1 MRLSGRLC
9 LWLGL
14 FWFLPGLSLVAVGVS
29 LVFVKVDPGRLF
41 WVLLTTLMMA
51 CGLRMWHAFVV
62 WSLGR
67 VLGTVT
73 VSALVLAQAVAWM
86 PLWNAGCVTVDF
98 LRFGQSSGL
107 AGLWLMGMTYA
118 WWGAGAGVAQWRKRI
133 MSTNARRIVY
143 GIGLIP
149 FAVGF
154 WLVLVMALTE
164 FVFQDAERRGVA
176 LAHLATTTIVVIA
189 WTAIWR
195 RQLPN
200 NARVIIASVA
210 LAVAY
215 IGLSTAAAPLL
226 DYDDEPRWYF
236 IMWVAAP
243 LMLSGLW
250 FALTGLLWSRGSAP
264 EIVGPIDV
272 STALRC
278 TSCGYSLIGLSEARC
293 PECGRK
299 QTLDELFSEI
309 IAMQPDV

>member
-14 FWFLPGLSLVAVGVS
+14 FWFLPGLSFTAVGVC

-51 CGLRMWHAFVV
+51 CGLWLWRAFVA
-62 WSLGR
+62 WTMGR

-73 VSALVLAQAVAWM
+73 ASAVVLGQAVAWI

-118 WWGAGAGVAQWRKRI
+118 WWGAGAGVAQWRKRT
-133 MSTNARRIVY
+133 MSTNARRIVF

-149 FAVGF
+149 FVSGV
-154 WLVLVMALTE
+154 WLMLAITLAE
-164 FVFQDAERRGVA
+164 FVFTNIEWRAVMVA
-176 LAHLATTTIVVIA
+176 HAVGAALIVVA
-189 WTAIWR
+189 WTFAWWKEVVRSR
-195 RQLPN
+195 RTV
-200 NARVIIASVA
+200 AWTIAAAATYVG
-210 LAVAY
+210 LA
-215 IGLSTAAAPLL
+215 TAAAPLMH
-226 DYDDEPRWYF
+226 YDESSWYF
-236 IMWVAAP
+236 IIWLAGP
-243 LMLSGLW
+243 LMLTGVW
-250 FALTGLLWSRGSAP
+250 FAATALLWTRGSAAA
-264 EIVGPIDV
+264 VAGPIDV
-272 STALRC
+272 NAALRC
-278 TSCGYSLIGLSEARC
+278 SACGYSLIGLSEARC